1 MDICTNACERNV
13 ANNEKVNY
21 SSSRIHIYL
30 FSLSV
35 HRQSKSCWTSATD
48 QAGMSSLARVLAS
61 TSAMRWVEIV
71 DDDNEEVVELRNEN
85 QCIIHIDD
93 IEEISIAGLKTPL
106 HVLCWQPRRVCV
118 EMFVVIFCF

>member
-1 MDICTNACERNV
+1 
-13 ANNEKVNY
+13 
-21 SSSRIHIYL
+21 
-30 FSLSV
+30 
-35 HRQSKSCWTSATD
+35 
-48 QAGMSSLARVLAS
+48 
-61 TSAMRWVEIV
+61 MRWVEIV